1 MVGVAGF
8 EPAATRSQAEYSTKL
23 SYTPIL
29 EQVVGLEPTIPTW
42 KDGVLPITLY
52 LLILKYCCSTDIHFI
67 ISLFNWSRQRDLNP
81 RPDVYKTPAL
91 PTELW
96 RLTSRHLFLV
106 LPITPQFIRTDRT
119 RTYIFIVNMIL
130 RIRLLT
136 VSFIVTL
143 NQLLVTHLGLEP
155 RTPWLMVVNV
165 RTALTHILINI
176 NIFIKIMLFT
186 LIYQVKCST
195 TELIGHTWCSCRD
208 SNPNGLR
215 QRILSPPCIPSPSQL
230 QILII

>member
-8 EPAATRSQAEYSTKL
+8 EPAALSSQAKYSTKL

-29 EQVVGLEPTIPTW
+29 EPSGGFEPSTYALQEHYSTI
-42 KDGVLPITLY
+42 
-52 LLILKYCCSTDIHFI
+52 
-67 ISLFNWSRQRDLNP
+67 
-81 RPDVYKTPAL
+81 
-91 PTELW
+91 ELW

-119 RTYIFIVNMIL
+119 RTYIFIVNKIL
-130 RIRLLT
+130 RICLLT

-195 TELIGHTWCSCRD
+195 TELMGHMWCSCRD

-215 QRILSPPCIPSPSQL
+215 QRILSPPCIPVPSQL
-230 QILII
+230 HILII

>member
-23 SYTPIL
+23 SYTPI
-29 EQVVGLEPTIPTW
+29 
-42 KDGVLPITLY
+42 K
-52 LLILKYCCSTDIHFI
+52 
-67 ISLFNWSRQRDLNP
+67 
-81 RPDVYKTPAL
+81 
-91 PTELW
+91 LW

-106 LPITPQFIRTDRT
+106 LPITPQFIRTDRI
-119 RTYIFIVNMIL
+119 RNYIFIVNKIL
-130 RIRLLT
+130 RIHLLT

-195 TELIGHTWCSCRD
+195 TELMGHMWCSCRD

-215 QRILSPPCIPSPSQL
+215 QRILSPPCIPVPSQL

>member
-1 MVGVAGF
+1 MPVK
-8 EPAATRSQAEYSTKL
+8 STI
-23 SYTPIL
+23 SSMFIYCS
-29 EQVVGLEPTIPTW
+29 VVGIEPPTCW
-42 KDGVLPITLY
+42 LQ
-52 LLILKYCCSTDIHFI
+52 
-67 ISLFNWSRQRDLNP
+67 ISCHTV
-81 RPDVYKTPAL
+81 RP
-91 PTELW
+91 W
-96 RLTSRHLFLV
+96 RLISRHLFLV

-195 TELIGHTWCSCRD
+195 TELMGHMWCSYRD
-208 SNPNGLR
+208 SNPNSLC
-215 QRILSPPCIPSPSQL
+215 QRILSPPCIPIPS
-230 QILII
+230 